1 MLGINRIKV
10 ILQTMNEIIDVSEDC
25 LKNWDEVEI
34 SLSRSDYTGV
44 IRSVSTKFEFVSK
57 AKDLLFSDYKT
68 YYLSSKAYITIY
80 RLTENWSYSNLVFY
94 GELDFSTV
102 EFDGII
108 FSINAKENSF
118 SDLVKAKKSTNFDI
132 LYSEVEDKKKLHYD
146 RINYRNTPQWTSQGG
161 SEEEP
166 YKIEISHKWGKIPAG
181 TSSDT
186 FWYAIPLAYLDTDM
200 RKPPFECL
208 DQTGAAFS
216 TNDENVIPQDTDG
229 FNLIRCLRNAYF
241 TLNTNFKIKPTQF
254 DGLQPA
260 GNTPPTMGVMLG
272 RVYYDYDT
280 NTMKEIILA
289 YKEIARLPYVDPGLD
304 QPGMNEEQEIN
315 LSASISCFSE
325 EKYGVYIRLNGYS
338 YEGIPP
344 SFTAELNV
352 NSDVVGNF
360 DKGALILADT
370 MTRVYPNVDIS
381 CFTPQKLLEALVNKI
396 KLPEMNITCIIDT
409 TDIQCV
415 LVAGESIRRFTEP
428 KIHTS
433 FNDFA
438 DFMECCFG
446 FTYTII
452 YSSGNDYTI
461 RFGKRED
468 LYVNEVSKEIND
480 YSEFEFAQDTSII
493 YSSVKIGYSKYDY
506 EKDNGNNEYNF
517 TNEYTTGVSLT
528 DSKLEMTS
536 KYRADSY
543 GFEYAVQ
550 DAEDEGK
557 VDEDSKDEDKDIFVI
572 HVNEDDKQYT
582 INRSIRVY
590 SNIRQD
596 YIEDGSCQW
605 LKELY
610 VFGNYY
616 IPFYLISVRTIEDGK
631 FVKKEI
637 TIGNVFITDTGDWT
651 PQLNI
656 SNELVFKITIPP
668 AANVQ
673 TYVKASN
680 TNFKG
685 LMLIDWSNGV
695 PDYEIGSNYELTKAI
710 SCAIFERY
718 SFNVMLN
725 PQYCVKRNGFMI
737 TPCTMNLEFASS
749 DGNSDVV
756 FHEYNENPDKFGI
769 FKMNDNIEFPERR
782 ITVNTLTFQTSETE
796 LPTNKDALVQV
807 NTNYGTYKGY
817 LLDAVQNIGNN
828 EAAEYKLILTE

>member
-10 ILQTMNEIIDVSEDC
+10 ILQTMNESIDVSEDC

-80 RLTENWSYSNLVFY
+80 RLTENWSYSNLIFY

-132 LYSEVEDKKKLHYD
+132 LYSEVENTKKLHYD

-161 SEEEP
+161 TEDEP
-166 YKIEISHKWGKIPAG
+166 YKIQISNKWSKIPAG
-181 TSSDT
+181 NSYDT

-208 DQTGAAFS
+208 DQTGASFS
-216 TNDENVIPQDTDG
+216 SDDENVIPQDTDG

-241 TLNTNFKIKPTQF
+241 TLNANFKIKPTKF
-254 DGLQPA
+254 DGLLPSTA
-260 GNTPPTMGVMLG
+260 SDAIMGVMIG
-272 RVYYDYDT
+272 RVYYDYNT
-280 NTMKEIILA
+280 NKAIEKILA
-289 YKEIARLPYVDPGLD
+289 YKDVARIKETETGSEIQGI
-304 QPGMNEEQEIN
+304 NTENEIN

-325 EKYGVYIRLNGYS
+325 EKYGVYIRLKGLGGS
-338 YEGIPP
+338 GISPN
-344 SFTAELNV
+344 FTAELNV

-370 MTRVYPNVDIS
+370 MTRVYPNVDIP

-396 KLPEMNITCIIDT
+396 KLPEMNVTCIIDT

-468 LYVNEVSKEIND
+468 LYVNEVSKEINN

-550 DAEDEGK
+550 DVEDEGK
-557 VDEDSKDEDKDIFVI
+557 VDEDSEDKDDDIFVI
-572 HVNEDDKQYT
+572 HVNEDDTQYT

-590 SNIRQD
+590 SNIRQG
-596 YIEDGSCQW
+596 YIEDGTCQW
-605 LKELY
+605 LKELF
-610 VFGNYY
+610 VFGTYY
-616 IPFYLISVRTIEDGK
+616 IPFYLISVRTIQEGK

-637 TIGNVFITDTGDWT
+637 TIGNVFITYTGDLT

-656 SNELVFKITIPP
+656 SNELVFKIVIPP

-673 TYVKASN
+673 TYLKASN
-680 TNFKG
+680 MNFKG

-695 PDYEIGSNYELTKAI
+695 FDYEIDSNYELPKPI

-718 SFNVMLN
+718 SFNAMLN
-725 PQYCVKRNGFMI
+725 PQYCVKRNSFMI
-737 TPCTMNLEFASS
+737 TPCTMNLTFASS

-756 FHEYNENPDKFGI
+756 FYEYNENPEKFDI
-769 FKMNDNIEFPERR
+769 FKMNDDIEFTERR